1 MYQRMKRDDGYVV
14 AETAIVIPVIIGI
27 VAAVLAMFSL
37 ASVGLGLQD
46 AVHSA
51 SRLIARGAPIHDVQ
65 GTLASLHPKVA
76 VTVTPSPQGV
86 TVTARRD
93 VEIAGGLF
101 AGLSI
106 PLERAVTV
114 PWELGV
120 NDDAYSQ

>member
-1 MYQRMKRDDGYVV
+1 MQRDEGYVV
-14 AETAIVIPVIIGI
+14 AEMAIVIPVIIGI
-27 VAAVLAMFSL
+27 VAAILAMFSL

-51 SRLIARGAPIHDVQ
+51 SRLIARGASIHDVQ
-65 GTLASLHPKVA
+65 GTLTSLHPQVA

-114 PWELGV
+114 PWELGLS
-120 NDDAYSQ
+120 DDAYSQ